1 MRKLLLI
8 FGFISIAISLSINFV
23 QAAAKDAYY
32 CPMHPSYTSDRP
44 GTCPI
49 CNMNL
54 VKKDPGAGLSEKEQV
69 QKHLG
74 DICLMHNCH
83 KAHQGRPCPMMVVVK
98 KGEKVS
104 CPICGDH
111 VAGFPENSEINS
123 LHTTI
128 KIDSQK
134 RQLIGVKTT
143 AVEEKAI
150 YRTIRAYG
158 KVARDS
164 RWIYAQV
171 FEYERPSLYVDEH
184 PLIGLKHK
192 ATIEVPSLP
201 GKIFTGKVR
210 LMEREIDP
218 VTRTTLVR
226 IQLDNWNKVL
236 KQDMSAN
243 VNIKIDLGSSLVVPQ
258 SAVLDTGT
266 RQIVFIDRGEGA
278 IEPRTVV
285 LGEKGDNDVQV
296 ISGLAAG
303 EKVIVS
309 GNFLIDSESRLKA
322 VLENVGSS
330 DQEAPAGGHQH
341 GK

>member
-1 MRKLLLI
+1 MRKIL
-8 FGFISIAISLSINFV
+8 FILGLMMVAAGAYVTFA
-23 QAAAKDAYY
+23 QAAPKDVYY
-32 CPMHPSYTSDRP
+32 CPMHPNYTSDRP

-49 CNMNL
+49 CNMSL
-54 VKKDPGAGLSEKEQV
+54 VKRDPAAGLSEEDKV
-69 QKHLG
+69 KKHLG

-83 KAHQGRPCPMMVVVK
+83 KGHEGRSCPMMVVVK

-104 CPICGDH
+104 CPICGTH

-128 KIDSQK
+128 KIDSDK
-134 RQLIGVKTT
+134 RQLIGVKIAT
-143 AVEEKAI
+143 VEERNVF
-150 YRTIRAYG
+150 RTIRAYG

-164 RWIYAQV
+164 RWVYAQV
-171 FEYERPSLYVDEH
+171 FEYERPSLYIGERPLVGIRHQASVDL
-184 PLIGLKHK
+184 P
-192 ATIEVPSLP
+192 ALP
-201 GKIFTGKVR
+201 GKSFKGKVR
-210 LMEREIDP
+210 LIERDMDP

-226 IQLDNWNKVL
+226 IQLDNWNRVL

-243 VNIKIDLGSSLVVPQ
+243 VNIKIDLGSSLAVLQ
-258 SAVLDTGT
+258 SAVIDTGT
-266 RQIVFIDRGEGA
+266 RQIVFIDRGEGV

-285 LGEKGDNDVQV
+285 LGEKGDEYYQV
-296 ISGLAAG
+296 ESGLKQG

-322 VLENVGSS
+322 VLENIGSE
-330 DQEAPAGGHQH
+330 DQSAPVEGHQH